1 MKNRILELF
10 VCMILIGACFVVTL
24 GNVSAD
30 QEGDY
35 LYSVTNEKAT
45 ITDYTGAG
53 GEIIIPS
60 TLGGYKTV
68 AIGYKAF
75 YYSTGIISVVIP
87 DSITT
92 IGYQA
97 FYSCTSL
104 TSVNIPDS
112 VTSIGNNAFYY
123 CSSLTSVDIGNN
135 VTTIGEQAFY
145 SCTSLTSVTLG
156 NKVISIGNSAFA
168 YCSALDSIDIP
179 DSVTTIG
186 YDAFS
191 YCSSLTNV
199 NIGDSVTSIG
209 YTTFAYCSSLT
220 NVTIGKKVTA
230 IGDSAFAYCSALS
243 SIVIPNKVTTIG
255 DNAFYYCYS
264 LNNVTIGSS
273 VAIIGERVFFSCPLL
288 TYIEFVGVDAPT
300 KVKSNWIEGVPN
312 EIRGHAYND
321 SDFPPP
327 GSVWNGL
334 IMGAMLI
341 RIIVDLNK
349 LPIADFTWKP
359 SSPVQN
365 QEIIFDASWSY
376 DSDGSITSYE
386 WDWNNDGIYDENHT
400 TLTAINSWS
409 KEGSYPVTLKVSDNA
424 SAISTK
430 TITVTVGGESGA
442 PGFEMIFVLCAIVIA
457 ILVWKKKS
465 KA

>member
-1 MKNRILELF
+1 MKNRLFELF
-10 VCMILIGACFVVTL
+10 VCMLLIGACFVVTL

-30 QEGDY
+30 QDGDY
-35 LYSVTNEKAT
+35 IYSVTNGVAT

-53 GEIIIPS
+53 GAITIPS

-68 AIGYKAF
+68 SIGYKAF
-75 YYSTGIISVVIP
+75 YYSAGVTSVVIP

-97 FYSCTSL
+97 FYSCSSL
-104 TSVNIPDS
+104 ISVNIPDN

-123 CSSLTSVDIGNN
+123 CTSLTSVAIGDK

-145 SCTSLTSVTLG
+145 SCTSLTSMTFGNRVT
-156 NKVISIGNSAFA
+156 SIGNSAFA
-168 YCSALDSIDIP
+168 YCAALDSINIP
-179 DSVTTIG
+179 GSVTTIG
-186 YDAFS
+186 YNAFA

-199 NIGDSVTSIG
+199 TIGDSVTSIG

-220 NVTIGKKVTA
+220 NITIGKSVTA
-230 IGDSAFAYCSALS
+230 IGDSAFAYCSALP
-243 SIVIPNKVTTIG
+243 SIIIPNKVTTIG
-255 DNAFYYCYS
+255 DSAFYHCYS
-264 LNNVTIGSS
+264 LTNVTIGRS
-273 VAIIGERVFFSCPLL
+273 VAIIGEGVFYSCPLL
-288 TYIEFVGVDAPT
+288 TYIEFLGVDAPT
-300 KVKSNWIEGVPN
+300 NVKSNWIVGVPD

-334 IMGAMLI
+334 TMGTMLI

-359 SSPVQN
+359 SNPIEN

-376 DSDGSITSYE
+376 DPDGSITLYE
-386 WDWNNDGIYDENHT
+386 WDWNNDGIYEENHT

-409 KEGSYPVTLKVSDNA
+409 KEGSYPVTLKVIDNT
-424 SAISTK
+424 SAISIK
-430 TITVTVGGESGA
+430 TITVTVGRESGA
-442 PGFEMIFVLCAIVIA
+442 PGFEMVIILCAIVII
-457 ILVWKKKS
+457 ILIWKKKS
-465 KA
+465 KP